1 MLQSYSN
8 ESLNRIYDLLFCDE
22 PEFFRPAKGDQLA
35 HPLEVLFAK
44 DANEESL
51 LELLNDESLESRVRI
66 LAGRIL
72 VTKGSQVPQ
81 KLLLG
86 VVIEVGLEGGL
97 DVLAAYL
104 DGTARYI
111 NHSEKIVI
119 WDTNTEQSG
128 ELISR
133 LFAES
138 RKVVQQIGPWKE
150 NRLSPPAE
158 GMVRLSFLASD
169 GLYFGQGPF
178 EVLAADA
185 MGGPVINAATRLMQ
199 FLTTQN

>member
-22 PEFFRPAKGDQLA
+22 PEFFRPAKGDLLA

>member
-1 MLQSYSN
+1 MSQPYSN
-8 ESLNRIYDLLFCDE
+8 ESMNRIYDLLFCDE
-22 PEFFRPAKGDQLA
+22 PEYFRPGKGEQAA
-35 HPLEVLFAK
+35 HPLAVLFAK
-44 DANEESL
+44 EPSADAL

-128 ELISR
+128 ELINR

-138 RKVVQQIGPWKE
+138 RKVVEQIGPWKE
-150 NRLSPPAE
+150 DRLPPPAV

-178 EVLAADA
+178 EALARDA
-185 MGGPVINAATRLMQ
+185 MGGPVINAATQLMQ